1 VASASV
7 SHWFDAPP
15 DVVFDVLTDA
25 RRYPDYTPIRRVA
38 MEREGE
44 GEANGVG
51 AIRALHLA
59 GSPVRELVTDH
70 VRPGRFAF
78 EVLSGGGVRAYEGTL
93 TFEPAAGGTDVTY
106 AIELEPLVPGTG
118 FATAAAFRGAVEV
131 LMRLADHEA
140 RRRVA
145 GA

>member
-1 VASASV
+1 MASASV
-7 SHWFDAPP
+7 SHWIDAPP
-15 DVVFDVLTDA
+15 DVVFDIFTDA

-51 AIRALHLA
+51 AIRALYLA
-59 GSPVRELVTDH
+59 GPPVRELVTDH

-78 EVLSGGGVRAYEGTL
+78 EVLSGGGIRSYEGTL
-93 TFEPAAGGTDVTY
+93 TFEAAAGGTDVTY

-118 FATAAAFRGAVEV
+118 FATAAAFRGAVEI
-131 LMRLADHEA
+131 LMRLADREA
-140 RRRVA
+140 RRRMA